1 MSLLVRARQFALTTT
16 VAVAVTVPAFAAAAP
31 ASAAPTTAAAPA
43 AAAAGK
49 TSVVSADRK
58 RKSSR
63 AAAVRRSALSRGYG
77 LRGVPYRYGGS
88 TPSGFDC
95 SGFTSYVYKKAG
107 KSIPRTASA
116 QRRATTRISRSS
128 AVPGDLVF
136 FHRGG
141 RVYHVGIYAGS
152 GKVLHAPR
160 TGTRVRT
167 EKIWTSNV
175 SFGRVKA

>member
-1 MSLLVRARQFALTTT
+1 MSLRLSARKLALTTT
-16 VAVAVTVPAFAAAAP
+16 LAVAVTVPTFAAAGA
-31 ASAAPTTAAAPA
+31 ASATPVTASAPTAAAKA
-43 AAAAGK
+43 
-49 TSVVSADRK
+49 TVVSADRK
-58 RKSSR
+58 KKTSR

-88 TPSGFDC
+88 TPAGFDC
-95 SGFTSYVYKKAG
+95 SGFTSYIYKKAG

-141 RVYHVGIYAGS
+141 RVYHVGVYAGS